1 MTYDLLNVFKKFFEE
16 DKVILDSYE
25 LTDGYYYV
33 IDNDGNFEKMQVVKN
48 NSDNYELEKYIKV
61 RDFYSKYINSNKAL
75 DTNYTEEIENVKY
88 TMLKKICSNNIY
100 TLFFKNKSVLG
111 LCNKETTK
119 DAVPVNVFK
128 KGIDKYYESLL
139 KLGNDKKEEKLA
151 KEKYKEEEIKINK
164 EKILKAFDIVCK
176 DLENE
181 NMPKETWIKIFL
193 KEDVEE
199 YKRVAQIYIRL
210 KLFNTNDNN
219 IKIEERIYGSNN
231 YNYGLNSKKPYLELK
246 STPFKVG
253 SFIDDENIEI
263 LNKMYIWLYNNAAGK
278 NVLRLP
284 EDWKFNGIPNE
295 EEEIRNK
302 NTYII
307 KVAGNNGNARIDD
320 YRYVSNYNTKIRK
333 FTCKEYLKEEKTVLF
348 ETENIYALNL
358 YTNNIWFAENENNEI
373 KNYIKGSYYDYD
385 SKIAKSMLSNWKKE
399 ILKQYN
405 HLFLELFEQEEYH
418 NFIKELDKLAIEI
431 IQNMYVD
438 NVKQNKKYL
447 DNPRKAFN
455 LWQSYK
461 EYFKESEE
469 SEMKINNLQEQCE
482 KIVQEEG
489 NIETDEQY
497 YFLAGQVAY
506 YLLNQSKAEKLTQ
519 DVTEPFIKANTVK
532 KLKEEIG
539 FLYKKYS
546 YDIYLKYPK
555 FNNVLSQLLLQEP
568 EEKIKDN
575 KDVLLAGLLANNLFY
590 QSGNINNGGNENE

>member
-1 MTYDLLNVFKKFFEE
+1 MTYDLLNVFKKYFAD

-48 NSDNYELEKYIKV
+48 NSDNYELEKYIKI

-111 LCNKETTK
+111 LCNKEATK

-151 KEKYKEEEIKINK
+151 KEKYKEDGIKINK
-164 EKILKAFDIVCK
+164 EKILKAFDIVYK

-181 NMPKETWIKIFL
+181 DMPKETWIKIFL

-219 IKIEERIYGSNN
+219 IKIDEKIYGSNN

-263 LNKMYIWLYNNAAGK
+263 LNKMYIWLYNNATGK
-278 NVLRLP
+278 NALRLP

-295 EEEIRNK
+295 EEEIRDK

-307 KVAGNNGNARIDD
+307 KVTGNNGNARIDD
-320 YRYVSNYNTKIRK
+320 YRYASNYNTKIRS
-333 FTCKEYLKEEKTVLF
+333 FTCKEYLKKEKTVLF

-358 YTNNIWFAENENNEI
+358 YTNNIWFAENEKNTR
-373 KNYIKGSYYDYD
+373 NYIKDSYYDYEL
-385 SKIAKSMLSNWKKE
+385 KIAKSMLSNWKKE

-405 HLFLELFEQEEYH
+405 HLFLELFEQEEYD
-418 NFIKELDKLAIEI
+418 NFMKELDKLAIEI

-469 SEMKINNLQEQCE
+469 SEMKINNLQEQCQ

-489 NIETDEQY
+489 KIETDEQY

-532 KLKEEIG
+532 KLKEEIE
-539 FLYKKYS
+539 FLYKKYN
-546 YDIYLKYPK
+546 YEIYLKYPK

-568 EEKIKDN
+568 EEKVKDN

>member
-1 MTYDLLNVFKKFFEE
+1 MKKIRENIISYTIDKAIFGNFSILVDNGEVIVKAPWYFSKQRIQEAIKENKRWILKKLSEMEE
-16 DKVILDSYE
+16 VTLYNTTKILGVNYAIKVIYTNVKTPGLNLNNNYIE
-25 LTDGYYYV
+25 IKLPIKLKG
-33 IDNDGNFEKMQVVKN
+33 KN
-48 NSDNYELEKYIKV
+48 N
-61 RDFYSKYINSNKAL
+61 NKII
-75 DTNYTEEIENVKY
+75 EI
-88 TMLKKICSNNIY
+88 
-100 TLFFKNKSVLG
+100 
-111 LCNKETTK
+111 
-119 DAVPVNVFK
+119 
-128 KGIDKYYESLL
+128 
-139 KLGNDKKEEKLA
+139 
-151 KEKYKEEEIKINK
+151 
-164 EKILKAFDIVCK
+164 
-176 DLENE
+176 
-181 NMPKETWIKIFL
+181 
-193 KEDVEE
+193 
-199 YKRVAQIYIRL
+199 
-210 KLFNTNDNN
+210 
-219 IKIEERIYGSNN
+219 
-231 YNYGLNSKKPYLELK
+231 
-246 STPFKVG
+246 
-253 SFIDDENIEI
+253 I
-263 LNKMYIWLYNNAAGK
+263 LNKMYIWLYNNATGK

-295 EEEIRNK
+295 EEEVRDK

-358 YTNNIWFAENENNEI
+358 YTNNIWFAENEKNTR
-373 KNYIKGSYYDYD
+373 NYIKDSYYDYEL
-385 SKIAKSMLSNWKKE
+385 KIAKSMLSNWKKE

-405 HLFLELFEQEEYH
+405 HLFLELFEQEEYG
-418 NFIKELDKLAIEI
+418 NFMKELDKLAIEI

-447 DNPRKAFN
+447 DNSRKAFN

-461 EYFKESEE
+461 KYFKESEE
-469 SEMKINNLQEQCE
+469 SEMKINNLQEQCQ

-489 NIETDEQY
+489 KIETDEQY

-532 KLKEEIG
+532 KLKEEIE
-539 FLYKKYS
+539 FLYKKYN
-546 YDIYLKYPK
+546 YEIYLKYPK

-568 EEKIKDN
+568 EEKVKDN

>member
-33 IDNDGNFEKMQVVKN
+33 IDNYGNFEKMQVVKN

-119 DAVPVNVFK
+119 DAVPANVFK

-405 HLFLELFEQEEYH
+405 HLFLELFEQE
-418 NFIKELDKLAIEI
+418 
-431 IQNMYVD
+431 
-438 NVKQNKKYL
+438 
-447 DNPRKAFN
+447 N
-455 LWQSYK
+455 L
-461 EYFKESEE
+461 
-469 SEMKINNLQEQCE
+469 ITL
-482 KIVQEEG
+482 
-489 NIETDEQY
+489 
-497 YFLAGQVAY
+497 
-506 YLLNQSKAEKLTQ
+506 
-519 DVTEPFIKANTVK
+519 
-532 KLKEEIG
+532 
-539 FLYKKYS
+539 
-546 YDIYLKYPK
+546 
-555 FNNVLSQLLLQEP
+555 
-568 EEKIKDN
+568 
-575 KDVLLAGLLANNLFY
+575 
-590 QSGNINNGGNENE
+590 